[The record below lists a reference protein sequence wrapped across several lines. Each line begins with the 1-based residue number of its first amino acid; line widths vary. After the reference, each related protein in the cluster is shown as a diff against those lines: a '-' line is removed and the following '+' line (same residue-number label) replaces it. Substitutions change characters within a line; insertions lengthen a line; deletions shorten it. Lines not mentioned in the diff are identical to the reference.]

1 MQIEKEYVMDVYNQI
16 ASSFDNT
23 RGKNYWA
30 TVSNFIQNIKDAQLN
45 ILDLGC
51 GNGKYIPLF
60 KPSHK
65 VYALDNSEEL
75 LKIVNQRYPH
85 IQTSNSDVTNTGF
98 ESNSFDHVI
107 SVAVIHHLN
116 TLERRI
122 QMIQEIYRILKINGT
137 GLISAWATTALT
149 NKFISFNSF
158 NSFNSLNNNSQS
170 QSDYLV
176 PWDNQFNRFY
186 HLFSSNEFEELIEK
200 AGLEDKVNIVLK
212 LFELDNYVIVIKK
225 LK

>member
-1 MQIEKEYVMDVYNQI
+1 MQIEKVYVQDVYNQI

-23 RGKNYWA
+23 RGKNYWI
-30 TVSNFIQNIKDAQLN
+30 TVNNFINNIKDTQLN

-51 GNGKYIPLF
+51 GNGKYISLF
-60 KPSHK
+60 KPAHK
-65 VYALDNSEEL
+65 IYALDNSTEL
-75 LKIVNQRYPH
+75 LKIVSNRYPH
-85 IQTSNSDVTNTGF
+85 VQTSNSDVTNTGL

-116 TLERRI
+116 TWERRI
-122 QMIQEIYRILKINGT
+122 QMIQEIYRLLKINGT
-137 GLISAWATTALT
+137 GIITAWAISALT
-149 NKFISFNSF
+149 NKFISFNSV
-158 NSFNSLNNNSQS
+158 NNNSQSQSQSQS

-200 AGLEDKVNIVLK
+200 ADLEDKVIITLK
-212 LFELDNYVIVIKK
+212 MFEYDNYVIIIKK
-225 LK
+225 IK